1 MVRDDGFSSVEVCR
15 HVQNH
20 LKVLALGW
28 TESTPQSDPKP
39 PPIWP
44 VSLQQNPDRRES
56 SILTV
61 RINHHSTWT
70 V

>member
-44 VSLQQNPDRRES
+44 VSLKQNQDRWEGT
-56 SILTV
+56 IWMV
-61 RINHHSTWT
+61 RKP
-70 V
+70 